1 MPAPHA
7 DGQAGTGRGR
17 CALRRQGGD
26 LSENAYRRC
35 RLPLFECASNGGT
48 SAHLMMLGVQAR
60 STNLGGGIAEQGWR
74 FFGRPLGT
82 TPAGVAAARPE
93 DRESP
98 VAGCAFTLMDQ
109 RGSGP

>member
-17 CALRRQGGD
+17 CALRRQGGN
-26 LSENAYRRC
+26 LSENAHRCC
-35 RLPLFECASNGGT
+35 RLPLFECASQRRHQP
-48 SAHLMMLGVQAR
+48 HLTMLGVQAR
-60 STNLGGGIAEQGWR
+60 STNLAGGIAEQGWR

-82 TPAGVAAARPE
+82 TPAGAAAARPE